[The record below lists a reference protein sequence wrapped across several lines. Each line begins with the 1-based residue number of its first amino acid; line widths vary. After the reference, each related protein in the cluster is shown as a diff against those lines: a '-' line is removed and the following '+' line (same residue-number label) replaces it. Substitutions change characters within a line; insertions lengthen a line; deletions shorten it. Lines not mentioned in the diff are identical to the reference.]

1 MQKKEE
7 ELSKVWWGANKMTS
21 QNEYT
26 FQAIISIV
34 AETEEEARKGLS
46 EELEVN
52 EQAQFE
58 LIEELPVE
66 KEEEEEEG

>member
-1 MQKKEE
+1 MAKQ
-7 ELSKVWWGANKMTS
+7 N
-21 QNEYT
+21 NEYT

-34 AETEEEARKGLS
+34 AESEEEARKGLH

-66 KEEEEEEG
+66 TDQEEEE